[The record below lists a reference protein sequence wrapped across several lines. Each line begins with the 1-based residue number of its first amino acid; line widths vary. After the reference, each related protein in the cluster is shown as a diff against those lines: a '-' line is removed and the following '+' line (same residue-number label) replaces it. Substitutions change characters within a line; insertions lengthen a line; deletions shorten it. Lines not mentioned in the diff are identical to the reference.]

1 LILIALPSSLV
12 AVRLPRLKFLV
23 NRRISFM
30 SKPIEINQNSIR
42 KYRLDRVR
50 NHASIDDVAA
60 VLLFDPINIRYANG
74 SRNMQVWTM
83 HNFCRYAFI
92 ATGGPSV
99 MFDGTTGHHLLQG
112 LETIDE
118 IRPAWSADYL
128 VAGYRAQE
136 ISEKWASEIAD
147 LVNQHGGG
155 NRRLAV
161 DRLDVDTAKAL
172 INAGLELVD
181 GKKILELARSIKSLE
196 EIRAL
201 KQSLSTCEAAMT
213 DLRTQLTPGMSE
225 QQALGIL
232 LKGSIER
239 GGEYPETRL
248 MTSGP
253 RTNPWFQ
260 ETSDRVIAEG
270 DLLSFDTDL
279 IGPMGFYNDIS
290 RSWVVG
296 DVRPTDEQRKLY
308 EISRAQ
314 LETNISLLQ
323 SGMGFLEFA
332 SKAYELPEEFL
343 ANRYADVG
351 HGCGLG
357 VEYPFLWY
365 PEDEALGAYDGVFE
379 ENMVVCIES
388 YVGAKGGNQ
397 GVKLEQPVWITAD
410 GPVVLAEYPLED
422 SYT

>member
-1 LILIALPSSLV
+1 MNTKITMVKPSD
-12 AVRLPRLKFLV
+12 
-23 NRRISFM
+23 
-30 SKPIEINQNSIR
+30 INQVEIR
-42 KYRLDRVR
+42 RYRLTRLR
-50 NHASIDDVAA
+50 SLSATEDVAA

-83 HNFCRYAFI
+83 HNFCRYALI
-92 ATGGPSV
+92 ATQGPSV

-128 VAGYRAQE
+128 IAGYRAKE
-136 ISEKWASEIAD
+136 ISRRWASEIAD
-147 LVNQHGGG
+147 LINQHGGG

-161 DRLDVDTAKAL
+161 DRLDVDTANAL
-172 INAGLELVD
+172 VDAGLVLVD
-181 GKKILELARSIKSLE
+181 AKKILEHARSIKSQE

-201 KQSLSTCEAAMT
+201 KASLSTCEAAMT
-213 DLRTQLTPGMSE
+213 DLRTLLTPGMTE
-225 QQALGIL
+225 QQALAIL

-260 ETSDRVIAEG
+260 ETSDRVIEEG
-270 DLLSFDTDL
+270 DFLSFDTDL

-290 RSWVVG
+290 RSWVIG
-296 DVRPTDEQRKLY
+296 DAKPTDKQRRLY

-323 SGMGFLEFA
+323 PGMGFLEFA
-332 SKAYELPEEFL
+332 SKAYELPDEYL

-379 ENMVVCIES
+379 ENMVICIEC
-388 YVGAKGGNQ
+388 YVGAKDGMQ

-422 SYT
+422 GYN

>member
-1 LILIALPSSLV
+1 
-12 AVRLPRLKFLV
+12 
-23 NRRISFM
+23 M
-30 SKPIEINQNSIR
+30 SKLDYIDQSAIR
-42 KYRLDRVR
+42 HYRLERVR
-50 NHASIDDVAA
+50 SLSAIEDVAA
-60 VLLFDPINIRYANG
+60 VLLFDPVNIRYANG

-83 HNFCRYAFI
+83 HNFCRYALI
-92 ATGGPSV
+92 TTSGPST
-99 MFDGTTGHHLLQG
+99 MFDGATGHHLLQG

-118 IRPAWSADYL
+118 IRPALSADYSI
-128 VAGYRAQE
+128 AGYRAEE
-136 ISEKWASEIAD
+136 ISQRWASEIAD

-161 DRLDVDTAKAL
+161 DRLDVNTAKAL
-172 INAGLELVD
+172 IDAGLELVD
-181 GKKILELARSIKSLE
+181 GKKILEHARSIKSLE

-201 KQSLSTCEAAMT
+201 QYSLSTCEAAMS
-213 DLRTQLTPGMSE
+213 DLRTLLTPGMTE
-225 QQALGIL
+225 QQALAIL

-260 ETSDRVIAEG
+260 ETSDRVIEEG
-270 DLLSFDTDL
+270 DFLSFDTDL

-296 DVRPTDEQRKLY
+296 DVKPTDEQRKLY

-323 SGMGFLEFA
+323 PGMEFLEFA
-332 SKAYELPEEFL
+332 GKAYELPEAYL
-343 ANRYADVG
+343 SNRYADVG
-351 HGCGLG
+351 HGCGMG

-388 YVGAKGGNQ
+388 YVGAKDGVQ